1 MDHDSRI
8 GKKPVRSLHARIL
21 QEIEDNIV
29 SGRWPPGHKVPS
41 EQALTQTYGCSRM
54 TVSKVLT
61 ELARA
66 GLLLRRRKTG
76 SIVMPQGPQSAIL
89 EIYDIGDE
97 VRAQNLTY
105 RFEVVARTL
114 RLPTRGERAA
124 CALPARGKLLSLTV
138 MHRADNAPFCL
149 EERIINLAIVP
160 DAATET
166 FEELSPGP
174 WLLQHVPWNAAEHRI
189 AADAASL
196 PVAEALGLCL
206 HAPVLTVERQTWRF
220 EDTVTRVR
228 LTYPGRQHALTARFT
243 PLRRLDASTPAA
255 DHQEQT
261 PWPAPTS

>member
-1 MDHDSRI
+1 VLEAQTMDHDGRT
-8 GKKPVRSLHARIL
+8 GKTKGRALPRSLHARIL

-41 EQALTQTYGCSRM
+41 EQALTQAYGCSRM
-54 TVSKVLT
+54 TVNKVLT

-97 VRAQNLTY
+97 VRALNLAY
-105 RFEVVARTL
+105 RFDVLARTI
-114 RLPTRGERAA
+114 RPPTRAELAA
-124 CALPARGKLLSLTV
+124 CAMPARRRLLSVTV
-138 MHRADNAPFCL
+138 MHRADDEPFCL

-166 FEELSPGP
+166 FDVLSPGP
-174 WLLQHVPWNAAEHRI
+174 WLLQHVPWNAGEHRI
-189 AADAASL
+189 SAEAASP
-196 PVAEALGLCL
+196 PVAKALGLSPD
-206 HAPVLTVERQTWRF
+206 APVLTVERQTWRL

-228 LTYPGRQHALTARFT
+228 LTYPGSQHTLTARFT
-243 PLRRLDASTPAA
+243 PLRRLDLRPA
-255 DHQEQT
+255 DQR
-261 PWPAPTS
+261 